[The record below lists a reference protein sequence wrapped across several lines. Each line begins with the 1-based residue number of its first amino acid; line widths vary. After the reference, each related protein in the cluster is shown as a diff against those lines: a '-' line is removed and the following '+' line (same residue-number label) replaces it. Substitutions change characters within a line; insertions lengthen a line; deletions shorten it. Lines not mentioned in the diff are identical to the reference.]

1 MNELSITIGIVGSL
15 ASIISLFISA
25 PGWKS
30 KGIHL
35 AYALVVTGIAT
46 LAFEYKND
54 RTIAE
59 TELRRFEAL
68 EIQATQLLE
77 TRDQTT
83 SGSAKGF
90 MLASL
95 TFLEKNRD
103 LFPDTYERAKQLC
116 ENAGCT
122 DTGYESNGSQPRHF
136 DKMYEGATAM
146 HYLIKGVMPVK
157 KLK

>member
-1 MNELSITIGIVGSL
+1 MNELLVTVGLVGSIS
-15 ASIISLFISA
+15 SIISLFISA

-30 KGIHL
+30 KLVHL
-35 AYALVVTGIAT
+35 SYALVVTAIAT
-46 LAFEYKND
+46 IAFEYKND
-54 RTIAE
+54 RAIAQL
-59 TELRRFEAL
+59 ELQRFNDVER
-68 EIQATQLLE
+68 QAELLLR

-95 TFLEKNRD
+95 TFLEKNKD
-103 LFPDTYERAKQLC
+103 LFPDTYDRAKKLC

-122 DTGYESNGSQPRHF
+122 DSGYTSNNSQPRHF

-146 HYLIKGVMPVK
+146 HYLIKGIMPINK
-157 KLK
+157 N